1 MESLTGALRLPSG
14 EPAAARGRIDAD
26 TRATGDHPAYA
37 AAADWLDGVFHL
49 PEPDRE
55 PVPAPAR
62 CALVWRGRRWAEF
75 DPATRRVLGR
85 GVAG

>member
-1 MESLTGALRLPSG
+1 MTVPIGSFGSDTVPLAGASGRLRFSG
-14 EPAAARGRIDAD
+14 AGCADETARR
-26 TRATGDHPAYA
+26 
-37 AAADWLDGVFHL
+37 DGVFHL

-62 CALVWRGRRWAEF
+62 CALVWRGRHWAEI
-75 DPATRRVLGR
+75 DAATGRVLAR